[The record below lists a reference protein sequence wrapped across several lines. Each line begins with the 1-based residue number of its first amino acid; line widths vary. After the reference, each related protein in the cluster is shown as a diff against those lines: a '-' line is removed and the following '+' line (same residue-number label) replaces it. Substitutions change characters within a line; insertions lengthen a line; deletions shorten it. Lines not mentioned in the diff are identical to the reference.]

1 MSGGGSML
9 KGLQKLISK
18 ETGVPVILVEKPLEC
33 VARGAGEA
41 FELFRNMSSNRS
53 IYDNLND

>member
-1 MSGGGSML
+1 ML

-18 ETGVPVILVEKPLEC
+18 ETNVPVILVDKPLQC

-41 FELFRNMSSNRS
+41 FELFKNMHHNRS
-53 IYDNLND
+53 VYDNLNS